1 MSNGPRIKL
10 TWQKPAE
17 PNGIIK
23 SYTVSYSHGGNTQ
36 KEISGINALSYTVEV
51 LGGIQ
56 YQFYVKA
63 VTIKPGSNTLLTVDI
78 PEYSEFSCHYNHI
91 L

>member
-17 PNGIIK
+17 PNGVIK
-23 SYTVSYSHGGNTQ
+23 SYTVSYSHNGITQ
-36 KEISGINALSYTVEV
+36 KVISGINALSYTVEV

-63 VTIKPGSNTLLTVDI
+63 VTIKPGSNAPLTVDI
-78 PEYSEFSCHYNHI
+78 PEYSEFSFHYNHI